1 MMVRFLKLMIGTL
14 FGSGCIPG
22 APGTWGSLA
31 SLAILYPVVL
41 AYGTAGLAIA
51 VITGSAL
58 TVWSADA
65 CEAKWGKDPGRMVID
80 EFAGISVVFFWI
92 PFTGE
97 LSSDI
102 WLLISGFILFRIFD
116 IFKPLGIDRLQHI
129 PSGIGILADDLLA
142 GLYALICLQAGIW
155 MVSLF

>member
-1 MMVRFLKLMIGTL
+1 MARSLKLTIGTL

-31 SLAILYPVVL
+31 SLIILYPVALV
-41 AYGTAGLAIA
+41 YGTAGLIILA
-51 VITGSAL
+51 ITGSAL

-65 CEAKWGKDPGRMVID
+65 CEEKWGKDPGRMVID
-80 EFAGISVVFFWI
+80 EFAGMALVFFWVT
-92 PFTGE
+92 FTGE
-97 LSSDI
+97 LTSDL

-116 IFKPLGIDRLQHI
+116 IFKPLGIDRVQHI

-142 GLYALICLQAGIW
+142 GLYALICLHTGIW
-155 MVSLF
+155 VVTMF